1 MEHTNESRYHTGDT
15 LGDALRFLSDASYA
29 ILPRDVAY
37 RVAEFEKNILG
48 GVRWITDKKIG
59 WIDDALKGSD
69 RLREEWQ
76 KRYNRPPHTAAATEP
91 PPPTTGAEH
100 I

>member
-37 RVAEFEKNILG
+37 KIAEFEKNILG
-48 GVRWITDKKIG
+48 GVRWITDKKMG
-59 WIDDALKGSD
+59 WIDDALTGSD

-76 KRYNRPPHTAAATEP
+76 KRYNCPPQTETPHAAAP
-91 PPPTTGAEH
+91 PPPGTEN

>member
-1 MEHTNESRYHTGDT
+1 MNEVNESRYHTGDT
-15 LGDALRFLSDASYA
+15 LCDALRFLSDASYA

-37 RVAEFEKNILG
+37 KIAEFEKNVLG
-48 GVRWITDKKIG
+48 GVRWIADKKMN
-59 WIDDALKGSD
+59 WIDDALNGGD

-76 KRYNRPPHTAAATEP
+76 RRYDRPPAQTQTP
-91 PPPTTGAEH
+91 PGTGAEH

>member
-37 RVAEFEKNILG
+37 KIAEFEKNILG
-48 GVRWITDKKIG
+48 GVRWIADKKIG
-59 WIDDALKGSD
+59 WIEDALTGGD

-76 KRYNRPPHTAAATEP
+76 KRCNHPPHTADAP

>member
-1 MEHTNESRYHTGDT
+1 MNETNESRYHTGDT
-15 LGDALRFLSDASYA
+15 LCDALRFLSDASYA

-37 RVAEFEKNILG
+37 QIAELEKNILG
-48 GVRWITDKKIG
+48 GVRWIAEKKMN
-59 WIDDALKGSD
+59 WIDEALAGGD

-76 KRYNRPPHTAAATEP
+76 RRYDRPPSQPHTP
-91 PPPTTGAEH
+91 PPATGAEN

>member
-1 MEHTNESRYHTGDT
+1 MEATNKSRYDTGDT
-15 LGDALRFLSDASYA
+15 LGDALRFLCDASYA

-37 RVAEFEKNILG
+37 RVGEFEKNVLG
-48 GVRWITDKKIG
+48 GVRWITDRKIE
-59 WIDDALKGSD
+59 WIDECLAGGD

-76 KRYNRPPHTAAATEP
+76 RRYNRPPQPQT
-91 PPPTTGAEH
+91 PPPTAGTEN